1 MIIYIRILLG
11 SENVKCPTPRAE
23 IRLRCG
29 EVALIPLQL
38 QCKVILTNNN
48 NNNNTTTSNNDNN
61 NDNNDIILVTLTLI
75 FPKTGYPNDVPLD
88 VIIAYQHCNTND
100 INNDNDTNNDDCNDD
115 ILNILKEFCK
125 QRIDNDTNTYPR
137 SRAVLE
143 KMKLLLHNKYFHHHH
158 HENTSNDNDND
169 NDNDIN
175 INNTDSNDI
184 DMNTYAT
191 CMVCRCHI
199 FNMIDIEEH
208 DPR

>member
-23 IRLRCG
+23 TRLRCG

-48 NNNNTTTSNNDNN
+48 NTINDDNNDA
-61 NDNNDIILVTLTLI
+61 NDIILVTLTLI
-75 FPKTGYPNDVPLD
+75 FPKTGYPNDIPLD

-100 INNDNDTNNDDCNDD
+100 NHTNNDANNDD
-115 ILNILKEFCK
+115 NNDANDDTSDEISNTLKEFCK
-125 QRIDNDTNTYPR
+125 QKIDNETTTYPR
-137 SRAVLE
+137 ARAVLD
-143 KMKLLLHNKYFHHHH
+143 KMKQLLHNKYFH
-158 HENTSNDNDND
+158 ENLISSNDNDD
-169 NDNDIN
+169 DIN
-175 INNTDSNDI
+175 TDNIDDTNS

-191 CMVCRCHI
+191 CIVCRCHI
-199 FNMIDIEEH
+199 FNMVDTEKH